1 MTPVF
6 PRSSCGMLAW
16 LESDGEEQDI
26 AEDVGA
32 RRVPVVVLDPY
43 RIQSGPRDVTTQKP
57 G

>member
-1 MTPVF
+1 MF